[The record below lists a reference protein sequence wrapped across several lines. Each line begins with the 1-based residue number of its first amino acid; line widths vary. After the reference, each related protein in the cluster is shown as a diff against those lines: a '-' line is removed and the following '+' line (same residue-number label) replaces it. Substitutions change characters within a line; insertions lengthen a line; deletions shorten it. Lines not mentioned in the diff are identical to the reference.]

1 VVFPLYWK
9 KIPGPKSCAQGVL
22 MSTPFLAVC
31 PGCSAKLKLKAAP
44 AAGKKLKCP
53 KCERVFAPKV
63 PKPAAHEELDAW
75 DLPDE
80 SSQPDV
86 GDEDDQ
92 DEVDAPVEPSG
103 YVPSRSRGRQTSGKK
118 RSGKKGSA
126 GGGEFPTKI
135 VVGVLGVAVLI
146 FGGFLA
152 SGPIFNALKGLLAPS
167 VDPAY
172 FIAGNLGVALEISP
186 QQLLAIPT
194 VPARFKQGPDFDK
207 LNGELKTRLG
217 IEIADID
224 VIQIALP
231 LMTSMPVAAPGTPPG
246 TPPPNPVRGLLRLKR
261 PAVFASQ
268 TPTVIEGVNCYPD
281 ALPNG
286 RTMLYCRGRGET
298 VLFAEEPVMRSC
310 LGAWKRGEAKPPQPT
325 FSGGVLTLDIPSTSI
340 SQQMA
345 RFPAP
350 TMAPPGGSN
359 PLQDFSQ
366 SFQTNVSNV
375 SIALTNPSALSLS
388 VSFAALDDTKAQAF
402 KTTLETQLRN
412 LATQLEAF
420 QAGGMDA
427 MILGPYATFAK
438 TVVTTQPTLTSNT
451 VALTFSL
458 PADALNGAFATM
470 PLGLPFDAA
479 PTAVAAPGDT
489 PSPEAPTTS
498 GSQSPPGM
506 PATPLQPMPPQ

>member
-1 VVFPLYWK
+1 
-9 KIPGPKSCAQGVL
+9 

-63 PKPAAHEELDAW
+63 PKPAASEELDAW

-86 GDEDDQ
+86 GDDEDL
-92 DEVDAPVEPSG
+92 DEGDAPVEQSG
-103 YVPSRSRGRQTSGKK
+103 YVPSRSRGRQTPGKK
-118 RSGKKGSA
+118 RSGKKGA
-126 GGGEFPTKI
+126 GSGEFPIKI
-135 VVGVLGVAVLI
+135 VAGVVGVAVLI
-146 FGGFLA
+146 FGGLLA
-152 SGPIFNALKGLLAPS
+152 SGPLWNALKGLLAPS

-172 FIAGNLGVALEISP
+172 FIAGNLGVAMEISP
-186 QQLLAIPT
+186 SQLLAIPN
-194 VPARFKQGPDFDK
+194 VPAKFKQGPDFDK
-207 LNGELKTRLG
+207 LNREFKTRLG
-217 IEIADID
+217 IELADIE

-231 LMTSMPVAAPGTPPG
+231 LLSAMPVAAPGTAPG

-286 RTMLYCRGRGET
+286 GTMLYCRGRGET

-340 SQQMA
+340 TQQME

-350 TMAPPGGSN
+350 MMAPPGGSN

-388 VSFAALDDTKAQAF
+388 VNFATADETKAQAF
-402 KTTLETQLRN
+402 KAALETQLRSF
-412 LATQLEAF
+412 ATQLQAF

-427 MILGPYATFAK
+427 LILGPYSTFAK

-451 VALTFSL
+451 VALTFAL
-458 PADALNGAFATM
+458 PANAMDSVFATM
-470 PLGLPFDAA
+470 PLGIPFSASAADAPPVGPPA
-479 PTAVAAPGDT
+479 ESA
-489 PSPEAPTTS
+489 
-498 GSQSPPGM
+498 SQSPPEM
-506 PATPLQPMPPQ
+506 PATPLQPAPPTQQ